1 MTRGECLGLNSGG
14 LVKVRFII
22 GTTSCLLLV
31 ASRGGVVVSHM
42 ETSSAR
48 GRVSVIK

>member
-1 MTRGECLGLNSGG
+1 MSGVELGG

-48 GRVSVIK
+48 GRILVIK